1 MLGRGLQGVV
11 VRWMMRGGGGR
22 EREGGWR
29 RGGGGIRW
37 LWMLGRWWIG
47 RGSGGWEAGGLGHVW
62 GIEMGLKNVPG
73 DWGEM

>member
-1 MLGRGLQGVV
+1 MFGRGLQEAV

-37 LWMLGRWWIG
+37 IWMLGRWWIG
-47 RGSGGWEAGGLGHVW
+47 RGSDGWEAG
-62 GIEMGLKNVPG
+62 
-73 DWGEM
+73 